1 MNKLLKGSV
10 AGAAGVALLLGGAG
24 SFALW
29 NSTQELNVGS
39 VASGTLS
46 IAAVADTAA
55 WSDVSTGVAVPIA
68 NIANFKIAPGDTIK
82 LTQDVEIDAVGD
94 NLRATLSYDADS
106 LATLTPADDELL
118 ADLDIS
124 LEATTLATNIVR
136 IPTTDTFA
144 VTPAASTSTVKLTV
158 TIVFPAEKETGKDG
172 TVNLSNLA
180 FKLQQNDR

>member
-46 IAAVADTAA
+46 ISAVADTAV
-55 WSDVSTGVAVPIA
+55 WTDVSTGTAAVI
-68 NIANFKIAPGDTIK
+68 NIADFKIAPGDTIK

-94 NLRATLSYDADS
+94 NLLATLSYDADS
-106 LATLTPADDELL
+106 LVADSDADKALL

-144 VTPAASTSTVKLTV
+144 VTPAASTSTATLTV
-158 TIVFPAEKETGKDG
+158 TIVFPADEETGKDG